1 MSMRL
6 RLSVSIWERCGRLD
20 GVRLTGK
27 QRQDCFPALSKIH
40 SRREKKHLQ
49 RCVDSIDTMVKQLA
63 QRTTLV
69 GSSCL
74 TSIDRIECLVEK
86 QTYRPAQVNPGRA
99 VLIQRGCVPE
109 QRNEVRDNEAKAR
122 ESDLVKADQRTIQ
135 GTLLPCR
142 KGRAGTHEIRPVVIS
157 FDQFRRSLTYA
168 IHIGKHFM
176 TTCV

>member
-1 MSMRL
+1 MNARRIGL
-6 RLSVSIWERCGRLD
+6 VLD
-20 GVRLTGK
+20 TSAVAMYATNLDVG
-27 QRQDCFPALSKIH
+27 
-40 SRREKKHLQ
+40 E
-49 RCVDSIDTMVKQLA
+49 
-63 QRTTLV
+63 TL
-69 GSSCL
+69 
-74 TSIDRIECLVEK
+74 
-86 QTYRPAQVNPGRA
+86 
-99 VLIQRGCVPE
+99 
-109 QRNEVRDNEAKAR
+109 NEVRDNEAKAR